1 VVISLLTHFFKRP
14 TCFFLKVF
22 VLKYLQPENYYT
34 PIPSAWKSVREKR
47 VHWYRGDMTARIT
60 NDNYLVRDYLSHLMA
75 GCMVIGSTIFGGVHC
90 LAWNHF
96 FPSRLERI
104 LWRIAALVTT
114 LAPLLLPM
122 VDRGNNT
129 FEKLTRHS
137 SSTILRA
144 IGMIWTSVIP
154 LEVML
159 AYLLLRK
166 CITVLKFSS
175 LRAMPDGVYRTT
187 WTKYLLSV
195 H

>member
-1 VVISLLTHFFKRP
+1 
-14 TCFFLKVF
+14 
-22 VLKYLQPENYYT
+22 
-34 PIPSAWKSVREKR
+34 
-47 VHWYRGDMTARIT
+47 
-60 NDNYLVRDYLSHLMA
+60 
-75 GCMVIGSTIFGGVHC
+75 
-90 LAWNHF
+90 
-96 FPSRLERI
+96 
-104 LWRIAALVTT
+104 
-114 LAPLLLPM
+114 M

-144 IGMIWTSVIP
+144 IVMIWTSVIP

-166 CITVLKFSS
+166 CITVLIFSS